1 VTTDAGAALVL
12 SLDATVF
19 GGLSHRYLPFEV
31 PPGIA
36 RIDVGM
42 TPPPRAKVGVGL
54 FDGRGCH
61 FSSPG
66 FRGVYGSE
74 RHEFFVAADSAS
86 EGFLP
91 GPIDP
96 GTWTVLVPVFLAP
109 LPTRLTVT
117 VTLTRGP
124 AAPPYRP
131 GPAIGTVLETP
142 GWYRTDLHC
151 HTPASTDAWATGAA
165 LDPAAWA
172 GTCRRVGLD
181 AVALT
186 DHNVV
191 SQNLDLAGSAAAAG
205 GDVLLMAGE
214 EMTDWAHGHATVAG
228 IEPLQWLD
236 WRLSP
241 FGLPLPERGARVADF
256 LRRVEEMGAYVSA
269 AHPFRI
275 GLSWQYLAESV
286 VRPEARIG
294 GFEVW
299 SGTWGLDDE
308 LSLRA
313 WDWMLRRGW
322 RVWANGGS
330 DLHGIVDP
338 DRLLAG
344 LPTTVVYAEA
354 LSKDAVIAA
363 LRAGRSFVTR
373 RPDGVEVYLTA
384 RTSDGRQ
391 AQPVGGTIWAGAGD
405 PVVVEARVRR
415 GAGYRLRLL
424 GGSGPLARR
433 WLDGDDETVT
443 VDARVPPG
451 GGFVRAEVRAGPG
464 GRAPMEALTNPVLL
478 RVGSPPPGH
487 PPVRIAPPPPLP
499 GPRRTVPPA

>member
-1 VTTDAGAALVL
+1 VTTDTGIALVH
-12 SLDATVF
+12 SLHATVF
-19 GGLSHRYLPFEV
+19 GVSYRYLPFEV

-36 RIDVGM
+36 RIDIGM
-42 TPPPRAKVGVGL
+42 TSGSLARVGLGL
-54 FDGRGCH
+54 FDARGCH

-96 GTWTVLVPVFLAP
+96 GTWWVLVPVFLAP

-117 VTLTRGP
+117 VTLTPGS
-124 AAPPYRP
+124 AVPPYLP
-131 GPAIGTVLETP
+131 GPAIGTVLDAP

-151 HTPASTDAWATGAA
+151 HTPASTDAWAGGTA
-165 LDPAAWA
+165 LDPAGWA
-172 GTCRRVGLD
+172 RTCRTIGLD

-191 SQNLDLAGSAAAAG
+191 SQNLDLAESAAAAG
-205 GDVLLMAGE
+205 DDVLLMAGE
-214 EMTDWAHGHATVAG
+214 EMTDWFHGHATVAG
-228 IEPLQWLD
+228 IEPMQWLD

-241 FGLPLPERGARVADF
+241 FGLPLPERGARVAEF
-256 LRRVEEMGAYVSA
+256 LRRAEEMGAYVAA
-269 AHPFRI
+269 AHPFRL
-275 GLSWQYLAESV
+275 GLAWQFLAESV
-286 VRPEARIG
+286 VRPDARIG
-294 GFEVW
+294 GLEVW
-299 SGTWGLDDE
+299 GGPWGADDE

-330 DLHGIVDP
+330 DLHGIVNP
-338 DRLLAG
+338 DGLLAG

-354 LSKDAVIAA
+354 LSQPAVVAA

-373 RPDGVEVYLTA
+373 RPDGVEIYLTA
-384 RTSDGRQ
+384 RTPDRRQ
-391 AQPVGGTIWAGAGD
+391 AQPVGGTVWAGAGD
-405 PVVVEARVRR
+405 PVVIEARVR
-415 GAGYRLRLL
+415 GGGGCRLQLL
-424 GGSGPLARR
+424 GESGPLARC

-443 VDARVPPG
+443 LDARLPAG
-451 GGFVRAEVRAGPG
+451 GGFVRAEVRSGPG
-464 GRAPMEALTNPVLL
+464 GWAPMEALTNPVLL
-478 RVGSPPPGH
+478 RVGNPPPGE
-487 PPVRIAPPPPLP
+487 PPVRVAPPLPLP
-499 GPRRTVPPA
+499 GPRRTVPRA